1 MPGWLSSKIISIRKN
16 PAPFTMK
23 DILQPRIACMTIEAF
38 FWMRGTLMLSS
49 MPVQQYLAR
58 VKRDRVMLFR
68 NDNDVIWIDPVQEE
82 AFWMSLIRNW
92 KILIKAGLNR
102 ANHLVWVKVTGIWG
116 RREISAIWFICGL
129 SMRRMTK
136 PPSHTFHLSIK
147 TPALHWSIVLY
158 MTRIFNL

>member
-1 MPGWLSSKIISIRKN
+1 
-16 PAPFTMK
+16 MK

-82 AFWMSLIRNW
+82 AF
-92 KILIKAGLNR
+92 LNVPDQK
-102 ANHLVWVKVTGIWG
+102 LKD
-116 RREISAIWFICGL
+116 SD
-129 SMRRMTK
+129 
-136 PPSHTFHLSIK
+136 
-147 TPALHWSIVLY
+147 
-158 MTRIFNL
+158 